1 MSRTVP
7 KTGKQRRSGKA
18 KSGPVDAKRVTTQ
31 RRPSTKGYK
40 PSRPN
45 RIDDV
50 PAQRIKKPINF
61 MGKRSKIRKALRNGG
76 FPDLSGDGK
85 VTQKDILMGR
95 GVIKKNKGGKVMPGK
110 LTDMRQ
116 IISMRKKTSQR
127 VANLN
132 NRYMSSKYE
141 LPPVK
146 MEHSEEFLQRIKE
159 ERKEINEARRKE
171 KMRKM
176 IADKKWKA
184 ISNEIRLKRE
194 YRKDG
199 KKKRPRI

>member
-1 MSRTVP
+1 
-7 KTGKQRRSGKA
+7 
-18 KSGPVDAKRVTTQ
+18 
-31 RRPSTKGYK
+31 
-40 PSRPN
+40 
-45 RIDDV
+45 
-50 PAQRIKKPINF
+50 
-61 MGKRSKIRKALRNGG
+61 
-76 FPDLSGDGK
+76 
-85 VTQKDILMGR
+85 
-95 GVIKKNKGGKVMPGK
+95 
-110 LTDMRQ
+110 MRQ

>member
-1 MSRTVP
+1 
-7 KTGKQRRSGKA
+7 
-18 KSGPVDAKRVTTQ
+18 
-31 RRPSTKGYK
+31 
-40 PSRPN
+40 
-45 RIDDV
+45 
-50 PAQRIKKPINF
+50 
-61 MGKRSKIRKALRNGG
+61 
-76 FPDLSGDGK
+76 
-85 VTQKDILMGR
+85 
-95 GVIKKNKGGKVMPGK
+95 
-110 LTDMRQ
+110 MRQ

-176 IADKKWKA
+176 IEDKKWKA